1 MPDVVEAAHDADVL
15 IFVIPHQ
22 FIRRICQ
29 PLIGKLKPT
38 TVGISLIKASL
49 IVIVLIL
56 FTEVALDSQTL
67 FIVRA
72 HVIWLWV
79 TSLYYAGKMF

>member
-29 PLIGKLKPT
+29 PLVGKLKPT

-49 IVIVLIL
+49 IVIVLNF
-56 FTEVALDSQTL
+56 FTDIIPDSQSFL
-67 FIVRA
+67 IG
-72 HVIWLWV
+72 W
-79 TSLYYAGKMF
+79 GKN